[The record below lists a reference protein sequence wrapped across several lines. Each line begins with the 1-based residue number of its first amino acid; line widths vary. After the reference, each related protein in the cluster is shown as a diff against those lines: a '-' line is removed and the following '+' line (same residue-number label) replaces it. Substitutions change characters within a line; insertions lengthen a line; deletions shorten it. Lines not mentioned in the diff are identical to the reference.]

1 MTVPMIGL
9 IKMLLSRFPTP
20 QVLLYSLLLNLSIV
34 FGFWVSSSPVSK
46 RRKPRLPPR
55 FFGGDGGIRTH
66 DLGLFL
72 RIQILINDQIMIVIK
87 PNACY
92 AANGL
97 LRQLATDLNIVSFV

>member
-66 DLGLFL
+66 DLRVANAALSQLSYTPGL
-72 RIQILINDQIMIVIK
+72 
-87 PNACY
+87 
-92 AANGL
+92 AAS
-97 LRQLATDLNIVSFV
+97 RSIRKTA

>member
-20 QVLLYSLLLNLSIV
+20 QVLLYSLLLTLAIV
-34 FGFWVSSSPVSK
+34 FGVLVSSSPVNK
-46 RRKPRLPPR
+46 RRKPRLPPL

-72 RIQILINDQIMIVIK
+72 RIQTESTYVGISI
-87 PNACY
+87 
-92 AANGL
+92 
-97 LRQLATDLNIVSFV
+97 T